1 MSPQDILRLRLRQQ
15 QLSSTRFSDPASVA
29 GWMGAMQA
37 QDYAQSRWALGV
49 RLPAS
54 SDAAISAA
62 IDAGQ
67 VIRTH
72 ILRPTWHLVA
82 ATDIRWMLD
91 LSGPRVTALNALMGK
106 KVGLTPEVYKKSHA
120 VIEKTLQG
128 GRHCTR
134 TELVA
139 ELEKAGIQADAY
151 QATHLMMQAEL
162 DGIICNGAMRGKQ
175 FTYALLEEQAPNAP
189 RLPRPEALAML
200 VRRYFQS
207 HGPATLQDFVWW
219 SGLTVSDA
227 KAGMEAVKRDFT
239 EISIDNQTY
248 WMSTDAAAADHSQT
262 EVHLLPA
269 FDEYMVA
276 YKNRDAALDSDQKNR
291 AITSNGIFKPIVVIN
306 GKVVGTWQRTLKKDK
321 VWVEVS
327 LLSAVRAAEKEAIA
341 EKVSIFGRYLGLP
354 ATVLYPT

>member
-1 MSPQDILRLRLRQQ
+1 
-15 QLSSTRFSDPASVA
+15 
-29 GWMGAMQA
+29 
-37 QDYAQSRWALGV
+37 
-49 RLPAS
+49 
-54 SDAAISAA
+54 
-62 IDAGQ
+62 
-67 VIRTH
+67 
-72 ILRPTWHLVA
+72 
-82 ATDIRWMLD
+82 
-91 LSGPRVTALNALMGK
+91 
-106 KVGLTPEVYKKSHA
+106 
-120 VIEKTLQG
+120 
-128 GRHCTR
+128 
-134 TELVA
+134 
-139 ELEKAGIQADAY
+139 
-151 QATHLMMQAEL
+151 MMQAEL

-248 WMSTDAAAADHSQT
+248 WMPAGLAEVDHNPK

-276 YKNRDAALDSDQKNR
+276 YKNRDAALDPDQKNR

-306 GKVVGTWQRTLKKDK
+306 GRVVGTWQRTLKKDR
-321 VWVEVS
+321 VLLELS
-327 LLSAVRAAEKEAIA
+327 LLAPIQTAEKEAIA
-341 EKVSIFGRYLGLP
+341 EKAAMFGQYLDLP
-354 ATVLYPT
+354 ATLSYLV